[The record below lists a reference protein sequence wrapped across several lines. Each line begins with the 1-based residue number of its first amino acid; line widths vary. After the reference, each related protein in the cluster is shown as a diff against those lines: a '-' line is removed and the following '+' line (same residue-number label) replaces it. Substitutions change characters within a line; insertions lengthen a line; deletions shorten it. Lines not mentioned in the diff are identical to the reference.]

1 MRCPIYQSKSIEKI
15 RLVYSMQLS
24 IVALIYMPQTKRL
37 IRNPSRRRLFVRLTM
52 IPSTSNLLLPL
63 LLPLGSCAH
72 CGQFVEGSTA
82 VLTGAS
88 SVVTSVP
95 VEPIS
100 IQCPPNKRFS
110 SSEGS
115 ADGIKTGLHGY
126 EKMKISWLEVF

>member
-63 LLPLGSCAH
+63 LLSLGRLAPIVVNSLRDPLQYWCVLCCDICP
-72 CGQFVEGSTA
+72 CGTHFDTV
-82 VLTGAS
+82 S
-88 SVVTSVP
+88 SKQT
-95 VEPIS
+95 I
-100 IQCPPNKRFS
+100 S